1 MSYRRE
7 ILVVSD
13 KKREFTV
20 SIKVKVGPV
29 WFTVWSEECAADD
42 DDQIEYLRNSAEE
55 VANTLIDSV

>member
-13 KKREFTV
+13 KKREFTI

-29 WFTVWSEECAADD
+29 YFTVWREECEADD
-42 DDQIEYLRNSAEE
+42 DDQIEYLKNCATE
-55 VANTLIDSV
+55 VADKLIDSV

>member
-13 KKREFTV
+13 KRREFTI

-29 WFTVWSEECAADD
+29 WFTVWREECEADD

>member
-13 KKREFTV
+13 KNRGFTI
-20 SIKVKVGPV
+20 SIKVKVGLV
-29 WFTVWSEECAADD
+29 WFTVWREECEADD

>member
-13 KKREFTV
+13 KKREFTI

>member
-13 KKREFTV
+13 KKREFTI

-29 WFTVWSEECAADD
+29 WFTVWREECATDD

>member
-13 KKREFTV
+13 KKREFII

-29 WFTVWSEECAADD
+29 WFTVWSEECEADD

-55 VANTLIDSV
+55 VANTLIESV

>member
-13 KKREFTV
+13 KKREFTI

-29 WFTVWSEECAADD
+29 WLTMWREECAADD
-42 DDQIEYLRNSAEE
+42 DDQIEYLKNCATE
-55 VANTLIDSV
+55 VADKLIDSV